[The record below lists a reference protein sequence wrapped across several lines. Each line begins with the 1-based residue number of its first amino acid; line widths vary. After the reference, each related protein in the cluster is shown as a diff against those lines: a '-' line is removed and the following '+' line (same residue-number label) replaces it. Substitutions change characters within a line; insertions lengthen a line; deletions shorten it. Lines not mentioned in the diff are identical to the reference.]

1 MGKLSIIGLGPGSS
15 DNITVGA
22 IERMTK
28 ADKVILRTGK
38 HPVIP
43 YLRANG
49 IIFDTFDDIYD
60 KSDTF
65 EEVYETIAREIIDI
79 AGKYPNVAYAVPGHP
94 YVAEKSVELILKF
107 CEECTDI
114 NVEVIS
120 AMSFIDVVINEL
132 KIDPIY
138 GLKIIDGLS
147 LDKEKPD
154 KRCGNIV
161 TQVYSRIIASE
172 IKLKLME
179 VYGDDYQVIMI
190 KRAGIPGEQKIEKMP
205 LYMIDRIEWID
216 YLTSLYI
223 PPVKE
228 AIKHRYDIYDLI
240 DIMSVLRSEN
250 GCPWDREQNHRTL
263 EKYLLEECY
272 EVIDA
277 VEQNSDEKMLEELGD
292 VLLQV
297 VFHSQIAKER
307 KAFDFADVADSE
319 CRKMILRHPHI
330 FGDENIKTSSGV
342 LKRWDEIKKQEKG
355 IISHT
360 DALKDVPRYMPALM
374 RGYKVQEKAA
384 KVGFDWDKVED
395 ALSKVHEE
403 LDELKEVYKGNNKER
418 VSEELGDLIF
428 AVVNVARFLD
438 VEPENAV
445 HKTIEKFI
453 KRFEY
458 IEKAAAKKGHNM
470 EDMSLADM
478 DKLWNEAK
486 MYNFNKKNEK

>member
-1 MGKLSIIGLGPGSS
+1 MGKLSIVGLGPGSS
-15 DNITVGA
+15 DNITIGA
-22 IERMTK
+22 IERMVK

-43 YLRANG
+43 YLKSKG
-49 IIFDTFDDIYD
+49 IKFITFDDIYD

-65 EEVYETIAREIIDI
+65 EEVYETIARKIVDM
-79 AGKYPNVAYAVPGHP
+79 AKKYQNVVYAVPGHP
-94 YVAEKSVELILKF
+94 YVAEKSVECILKL

-114 NVEVIS
+114 NIEVIP
-120 AMSFIDVVINEL
+120 AMSFIDVIISEL
-132 KIDPIY
+132 KIDPVY

-147 LDKEKPD
+147 LSKEKPD
-154 KRCGNIV
+154 KRCGNII
-161 TQVYSRIIASE
+161 TQIYSRIVASE

-179 VYGDDYQVIMI
+179 IYDDDYKVTMI
-190 KRAGIPGEQKIEKMP
+190 KRAGIPGEQKIETMP
-205 LYMIDRIEWID
+205 LYMIDRVEWID

-223 PPVKE
+223 PPVK
-228 AIKHRYDIYDLI
+228 AIIQNRYDIDDLI
-240 DIMSVLRSEN
+240 DIMTILRSEN

-263 EKYLLEECY
+263 RKYLLEECY

-277 VEQNSDEKMLEELGD
+277 IEQNSDEKILEELGD

-307 KAFDFADVADSE
+307 GAFDFSDIVNSE

-330 FGDENIKTSSGV
+330 FGDENIKTSGGV
-342 LKRWDEIKKQEKG
+342 LKRWEEIKKQEKG
-355 IISHT
+355 IVSHT
-360 DALKDVPRYMPALM
+360 DMLKEVPRYMPALM

-384 KVGFDWDKVED
+384 KVGFDWDRVED

-403 LDELKEVYKGNNKER
+403 LDELKEVYKESNKER
-418 VSEELGDLIF
+418 ISEELGDLIF
-428 AVVNVARFLD
+428 AAVNVARFLD

-458 IEKAAAKKGHNM
+458 IEKTAAKNGHNM
-470 EDMSLADM
+470 EDMSLTEM

-486 MYNFNKKNEK
+486 MHNLNKKYEK

>member
-1 MGKLSIIGLGPGSS
+1 MGKLSIVGLGPGSS

-22 IERMTK
+22 IERMAK
-28 ADKVILRTGK
+28 ADRVMLRTCK
-38 HPVIP
+38 HPVVQ
-43 YLRANG
+43 YLKSHG
-49 IIFDTFDDIYD
+49 IVFDTFDDIYD

-65 EEVYETIAREIIDI
+65 EEVYETIAQKIVDMAR
-79 AGKYPNVAYAVPGHP
+79 KFQHVVYAVPGHP
-94 YVAEKSVELILKF
+94 YVAEKSVEFILKF
-107 CEECTDI
+107 CEGYTDI
-114 NVEVIS
+114 NVELVS
-120 AMSFIDVVINEL
+120 AMSFIDVIISEL
-132 KIDPIY
+132 KIDPVY

-154 KRCGNIV
+154 KRCGNII
-161 TQVYSRIIASE
+161 TQIYSRIAAAE

-179 VYGDDYQVIMI
+179 IYGDDYEVTMI
-190 KRAGIPGEQKIEKMP
+190 KRAGIPGEQKIETMP

-223 PPVKE
+223 PPVK
-228 AIKHRYDIYDLI
+228 AIIQNRYDIDDLI

-277 VEQNSDEKMLEELGD
+277 VEQNSDEKILEELGD

-297 VFHSQIAKER
+297 VFHSQIAKE
-307 KAFDFADVADSE
+307 KGAFNFSDVVDSE

-360 DALKDVPRYMPALM
+360 DVLKEVPRYMPALM

-418 VSEELGDLIF
+418 ISEELGDLIF
-428 AVVNVARFLD
+428 AAVNVARFLN

-458 IEKAAAKKGHNM
+458 IEKTAAKNGQNM
-470 EDMSLADM
+470 EDMSLDDM

-486 MYNFNKKNEK
+486 MYNFHKKNEK